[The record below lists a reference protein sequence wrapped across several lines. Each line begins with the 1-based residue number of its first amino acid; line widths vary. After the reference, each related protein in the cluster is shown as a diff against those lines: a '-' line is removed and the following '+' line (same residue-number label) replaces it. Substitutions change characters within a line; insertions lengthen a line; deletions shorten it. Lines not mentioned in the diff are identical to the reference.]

1 MGDEDRE
8 RRGEGDE
15 GREGDEGDE
24 DRERRGEGDEGR
36 AGDEG
41 DEGRERRGE
50 GDEGGES
57 DEGDE
62 DREPRR
68 EGDEGGAGDEGDED
82 RERRGEGDEG
92 GAGDEGDEDR
102 ERRGDGDEG
111 DEEVSC
117 WGRMTDVCASSGVR
131 LSPHSRR
138 AWVAESIDLF
148 RNRCVCQLRR
158 VVVSARSSSVGRREH
173 RHLPQGMDLLYAD
186 SALFAHRKK

>member
-1 MGDEDRE
+1 MG
-8 RRGEGDE
+8 RGEGYE
-15 GREGDEGDE
+15 GGEGDEGDE
-24 DRERRGEGDEGR
+24 GRERRGEGDEGR

-41 DEGRERRGE
+41 DE
-50 GDEGGES
+50 
-57 DEGDE
+57 
-62 DREPRR
+62 
-68 EGDEGGAGDEGDED
+68 D
-82 RERRGEGDEG
+82 RERRGEGYEG
-92 GAGDEGDEDR
+92 GEGDEGDEGG
-102 ERRGDGDEG
+102 ERRGEGYEGRAGDEG

-117 WGRMTDVCASSGVR
+117 WGRMSDVCASSGVR

>member
-1 MGDEDRE
+1 MG
-8 RRGEGDE
+8 GEGDE
-15 GREGDEGDE
+15 GRAGDEGDE
-24 DRERRGEGDEGR
+24 GRESRGEGDEGR

-50 GDEGGES
+50 GDVG
-57 DEGDE
+57 
-62 DREPRR
+62 R
-68 EGDEGGAGDEGDED
+68 AGDEGDEG
-82 RERRGEGDEG
+82 RERRGEGDESR
-92 GAGDEGDEDR
+92 A
-102 ERRGDGDEG
+102 GDEG

-117 WGRMTDVCASSGVR
+117 WGRMSDVCASSGVW

-148 RNRCVCQLRR
+148 RNRSVCQLRR

-186 SALFAHRKK
+186 SALYA